1 MFATLKPFEI
11 FPIIRQLDDA
21 GDSTTY
27 YMRAVVTN
35 ARTLATI
42 ATLNM
47 TDNGSQLFSY
57 NWTVPADT
65 SGEGFYIEIR
75 TRVYTDSG
83 YTVAADNYKVE
94 SHTYLIQSRPNLARS
109 FGGGGGPDIDY
120 KKIQKMIDE
129 SVSKI
134 KFPEIPK
141 TEKVNLTDIT
151 KEIKS
156 VKSALDSLVIPKP
169 KETDLSGI
177 TSQIGAVL
185 SELDGIKGQV
195 SSIPE
200 PKEVDLS
207 PVHNRLDGMDA
218 EMMKNHLNEIL
229 KAVQQFYGA
238 DMEEVKSQISE
249 LSEKFDK
256 IQILIPKQFKE
267 ALDEEE

>member
-1 MFATLKPFEI
+1 MFATLKPYEV

-83 YTVAADNYKVE
+83 YSVTADSYRVE
-94 SHTYLIQSRPNLARS
+94 SHTYLVQSRPNLNRN

-134 KFPEIPK
+134 QFPEIPK
-141 TEKVNLTDIT
+141 PEKVNLT
-151 KEIKS
+151 EIIKKIES
-156 VKSALDSLVIPKP
+156 VKSALDSLVIPVP
-169 KETDLSGI
+169 KETNLSGVN
-177 TSQIGAVL
+177 SQIEAVL
-185 SELDGIKGQV
+185 SELEGIRSQI
-195 SSIPE
+195 SSIPQ
-200 PKEVDLS
+200 PKEVDFTS
-207 PVHNRLDGMDA
+207 VIEN
-218 EMMKNHLNEIL
+218 MKKLEINDS
-229 KAVQQFYGA
+229 AVQALTGIKEFLVN
-238 DMEEVKSQISE
+238 DIEEIKSKMDEFSN
-249 LSEKFDK
+249 K
-256 IQILIPKQFKE
+256 FKE
-267 ALDEEE
+267 AKYIMVPTKTDEE